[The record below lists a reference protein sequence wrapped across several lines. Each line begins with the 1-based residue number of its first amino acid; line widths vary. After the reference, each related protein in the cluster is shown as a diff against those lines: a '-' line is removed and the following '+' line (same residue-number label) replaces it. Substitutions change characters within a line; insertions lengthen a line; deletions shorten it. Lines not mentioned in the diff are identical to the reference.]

1 MAQKTLLFLG
11 AGPNVGAATLSL
23 FKTKGYKIAAVART
37 IKPDIEANA
46 DICLTADFSD
56 PSVMGQIFEKVE
68 QKLGVPNVVVY
79 NPYSWSMGPDPEN
92 PVSAPLQDFQKDLAI
107 NSVSAYAAAQA
118 AVAGFNKLPKDV
130 KKTFIYTGNNGNT
143 LVGRGHVFEKIAT
156 CLLSQV
162 TPMFLMLGIGKT
174 SAWYMIQTL
183 AASSSLAS
191 KGCRFYYVDERTPV
205 GKAMFHVSGP
215 AHAEYFLELA
225 EKEGR
230 SETLATFVRGKG
242 YTKFPSNERA
252 ILPHVSVQ
260 DAADPKYGAPGTA
273 EAKYGY

>member
-37 IKPDIEANA
+37 IKPDIETNA

-143 LVGRGHVFEKIAT
+143 LAGRGHVFEKIAT

-174 SAWYMIQTL
+174 GAWYMIQTL

>member
-118 AVAGFNKLPKDV
+118 AVAGFSKLPKDV

-143 LVGRGHVFEKIAT
+143 L
-156 CLLSQV
+156 V

-191 KGCRFYYVDERTPV
+191 KGCRFYYVDERTPL

>member
-1 MAQKTLLFLG
+1 
-11 AGPNVGAATLSL
+11 
-23 FKTKGYKIAAVART
+23 
-37 IKPDIEANA
+37 
-46 DICLTADFSD
+46 
-56 PSVMGQIFEKVE
+56 
-68 QKLGVPNVVVY
+68 
-79 NPYSWSMGPDPEN
+79 MGPDPEN

-174 SAWYMIQTL
+174 GAWYMIQTL

-215 AHAEYFLELA
+215 AHEVS
-225 EKEGR
+225 KQREGDITARLCSRCGGSEVWSTRNCR
-230 SETLATFVRGKG
+230 SEVRLLK
-242 YTKFPSNERA
+242 ERTPLE
-252 ILPHVSVQ
+252 I
-260 DAADPKYGAPGTA
+260 K
-273 EAKYGY
+273 

>member
-1 MAQKTLLFLG
+1 MAQETLLFLG

-23 FKTKGYKIAAVART
+23 FKTKGYKTAAVART

-118 AVAGFNKLPKDV
+118 AVAGFSKLPKD
-130 KKTFIYTGNNGNT
+130 
-143 LVGRGHVFEKIAT
+143 
-156 CLLSQV
+156 V

-215 AHAEYFLELA
+215 AHAEYFMELA
-225 EKEGR
+225 EKEGQ

>member
-1 MAQKTLLFLG
+1 
-11 AGPNVGAATLSL
+11 
-23 FKTKGYKIAAVART
+23 
-37 IKPDIEANA
+37 
-46 DICLTADFSD
+46 
-56 PSVMGQIFEKVE
+56 
-68 QKLGVPNVVVY
+68 
-79 NPYSWSMGPDPEN
+79 MGPDPEN
-92 PVSAPLQDFQKDLAI
+92 PVSAPLQDFQRDLAI

-260 DAADPKYGAPGTA
+260 DAADPKYGAPGTV

>member
-1 MAQKTLLFLG
+1 MLLSTTVSDEFYAHSGYGLHF
-11 AGPNVGAATLSL
+11 AELPFAHILSSRA
-23 FKTKGYKIAAVART
+23 YV
-37 IKPDIEANA
+37 
-46 DICLTADFSD
+46 
-56 PSVMGQIFEKVE
+56 
-68 QKLGVPNVVVY
+68 KLA
-79 NPYSWSMGPDPEN
+79 YSWSMGPDPEN

-118 AVAGFNKLPKDV
+118 AIAGFSKLPENV

-143 LVGRGHVFEKIAT
+143 LVGNGHFFEKIAT

-191 KGCRFYYVDERTPV
+191 MGCRFYYVDERTPG

>member
-1 MAQKTLLFLG
+1 
-11 AGPNVGAATLSL
+11 
-23 FKTKGYKIAAVART
+23 
-37 IKPDIEANA
+37 
-46 DICLTADFSD
+46 
-56 PSVMGQIFEKVE
+56 
-68 QKLGVPNVVVY
+68 
-79 NPYSWSMGPDPEN
+79 
-92 PVSAPLQDFQKDLAI
+92 
-107 NSVSAYAAAQA
+107 
-118 AVAGFNKLPKDV
+118 
-130 KKTFIYTGNNGNT
+130 
-143 LVGRGHVFEKIAT
+143 
-156 CLLSQV
+156 
-162 TPMFLMLGIGKT
+162 MFLMLGIGKT

-215 AHAEYFLELA
+215 AHAEYFMELA

>member
-23 FKTKGYKIAAVART
+23 FKTKGYKTAAVART

-79 NPYSWSMGPDPEN
+79 NQLPFAHILVSRTYVELAYSWSMGPDPEN

-118 AVAGFNKLPKDV
+118 AVAGFSKLPKDV

-143 LVGRGHVFEKIAT
+143 L
-156 CLLSQV
+156 V

-215 AHAEYFLELA
+215 AHAEYFMELA
-225 EKEGR
+225 EKEGQ

-242 YTKFPSNERA
+242 YMKFPSNERA

>member
-1 MAQKTLLFLG
+1 
-11 AGPNVGAATLSL
+11 
-23 FKTKGYKIAAVART
+23 
-37 IKPDIEANA
+37 
-46 DICLTADFSD
+46 
-56 PSVMGQIFEKVE
+56 
-68 QKLGVPNVVVY
+68 
-79 NPYSWSMGPDPEN
+79 MGPDPEN
-92 PVSAPLQDFQKDLAI
+92 PGSAPLQDFQKDLAI
-107 NSVSAYAAAQA
+107 NSVSAYAPAQA

-130 KKTFIYTGNNGNT
+130 KKTFIYTGNNGNA
-143 LVGRGHVFEKIAT
+143 LVGRGHVFTKIAT
-156 CLLSQV
+156 CLFFQV
-162 TPMFLMLGIGKT
+162 TPMFLMLGVGKT
-174 SAWYMIQTL
+174 SAWYMIQSL

-191 KGCRFYYVDERTPV
+191 MGCRFYYVDERTPG

-215 AHAEYFLELA
+215 AHADYFLELA